1 MSKLVENLQK
11 ISFNNVDLFNC
22 SQQLEPSTSSITM
35 NTTYLGQELTEEDL
49 VKTLAE
55 LGLALSST
63 LIVAVV
69 SLRSILGC
77 FLKHLSIEKSEYLS
91 HVNLAHGLA
100 YQ

>member
-1 MSKLVENLQK
+1 MY
-11 ISFNNVDLFNC
+11 
-22 SQQLEPSTSSITM
+22 
-35 NTTYLGQELTEEDL
+35 TTYLGQELTEEDL

-77 FLKHLSIEKSEYLS
+77 FLKHSSIEKSEYLS
-91 HVNLAHGLA
+91 HVNLAHGMAFSSQRWLA
-100 YQ
+100 CNFSLKYSYIVQQTGNEKLLKVIS